1 MTATVLVTGG
11 AGYIGS
17 VVADQLLT
25 RGHDVVVLDDL
36 STGHREAV
44 PAGVTFVHAG
54 IGDRAAVT
62 ALFDR
67 RPVHAIVHLAAF
79 ALVAES
85 VANPDKYRV
94 NNVANAR
101 VLLDAAVAAGV
112 QRFVFSSSCTVY
124 GIPAAVPIAEDAA
137 TAPMSPYG
145 ETKLEFERLLR
156 DYAVRHRLSSVSL
169 RYFNAA
175 GATERRGEDHDPESH
190 LIPNVLAVA
199 LGKRPAVDIF
209 GTDYPT
215 PDGTAVRDYIHVDD
229 LADAHVRAVDLTPDG
244 AIALNPGR
252 ATRPRSWRRHSERP
266 PCSAGARGDRV
277 WKRFSRARGGGTAR
291 TRAGTGADS
300 VEASV
305 LLQVG
310 RAVPTTPWELVLT
323 SSRETQF
330 VLAVLAVFSVV
341 SWYFIVLKWWQ
352 FRRMRQ
358 LGDRF
363 LAEVEKVPRLE
374 DAYHAAMRLPPSP
387 YNRLLREG
395 IHFFSELRP
404 GSLKP
409 SAAAGAAAAPQT
421 ALTTTQLEALR
432 MVLAKEVAAE
442 RDGAARFIPWLAT
455 FGSVSPLLGLLGT
468 VLGVMDAFIGIAIGG
483 SGNISAVA
491 PGVAEALVT
500 TVAGLAVAVPAVIAY
515 NIFVNRLGLFA
526 GELEGFAQEIIA
538 TLAREGRL

>member
-1 MTATVLVTGG
+1 
-11 AGYIGS
+11 
-17 VVADQLLT
+17 
-25 RGHDVVVLDDL
+25 
-36 STGHREAV
+36 
-44 PAGVTFVHAG
+44 
-54 IGDRAAVT
+54 
-62 ALFDR
+62 
-67 RPVHAIVHLAAF
+67 
-79 ALVAES
+79 
-85 VANPDKYRV
+85 
-94 NNVANAR
+94 
-101 VLLDAAVAAGV
+101 
-112 QRFVFSSSCTVY
+112 
-124 GIPAAVPIAEDAA
+124 
-137 TAPMSPYG
+137 
-145 ETKLEFERLLR
+145 
-156 DYAVRHRLSSVSL
+156 
-169 RYFNAA
+169 
-175 GATERRGEDHDPESH
+175 
-190 LIPNVLAVA
+190 
-199 LGKRPAVDIF
+199 
-209 GTDYPT
+209 
-215 PDGTAVRDYIHVDD
+215 
-229 LADAHVRAVDLTPDG
+229 
-244 AIALNPGR
+244 
-252 ATRPRSWRRHSERP
+252 
-266 PCSAGARGDRV
+266 
-277 WKRFSRARGGGTAR
+277 
-291 TRAGTGADS
+291 

-330 VLAVLAVFSVV
+330 VLGVLAVFSVV

-363 LAEVEKVPRLE
+363 LAEVERAPRLE

-395 IHFFSELRP
+395 IHFFSELKP

-409 SAAAGAAAAPQT
+409 TAAAGTVAAPPT
-421 ALTTTQLEALR
+421 TLTTTQLEALR

-442 RDGAARFIPWLAT
+442 RDGAARFLPWLAT

-468 VLGVMDAFIGIAIGG
+468 VLGVMDAFIGIALGG

-515 NIFVNRLGLFA
+515 NIYVNRLGLFA